1 MLVVPALV
9 VGFTTYLDCCLGVL
23 IMRFIVLLLLLG
35 GCATTGLTDIIQK
48 DVHQAELQ
56 EICGGPGK
64 PIFEVYGCK
73 RAAFNR
79 CYIYVLT
86 EAEHPSFAEYKDT
99 IEHERQ
105 HCREGKFH

>member
-1 MLVVPALV
+1 
-9 VGFTTYLDCCLGVL
+9 
-23 IMRFIVLLLLLG
+23 MRVAILFIFSLC
-35 GCATTGLTDIIQK
+35 GCSTTGLTDIVQH

-73 RAAFNR
+73 RSAFNR

-86 EAEHPSFAEYKDT
+86 EAEHPSKAEYKDT
-99 IEHERQ
+99 IAHEKR
-105 HCREGKFH
+105 HCSEGRFHD